1 MNSRA
6 LPRAF
11 FERPVVELAEALIG
25 RLIVRRAGQRILV
38 GRIVETEA
46 YGGQGIDP
54 SAHSYKGPTPRC
66 EVMFG
71 PAGRAYVYAT
81 QGRCFCL
88 NVSAEGDSVGKAVLI
103 RAFEPLAGVATM
115 LKRRLARLQAGPTR
129 TRLARGRAHE
139 LAQGP
144 GRLCICLDID
154 RRCNGVDLTS
164 ENSTLFL
171 AEDLEAPHGAS
182 GEAPEVCWTPRVGL
196 NAKSASFGWRWRAID
211 ARSQAVSPPRTET
224 SRTPKP
230 ARCPA
235 RCPAS

>member
-1 MNSRA
+1 VSARA
-6 LPRAF
+6 LPRGF

-25 RLIVRRAGQRILV
+25 RLVVRRAGQRVLV

-88 NVSAEGDSVGKAVLI
+88 NVSAEGDAVGKAVLI
-103 RAFEPLAGVATM
+103 RAAEPLAGVATM
-115 LKRRLARLQAGPTR
+115 LKRRLARLEAGPTR
-129 TRLARGRAHE
+129 TRLAAGRRHE
-139 LAQGP
+139 LAAGP

-154 RRCNGVDLTS
+154 RRLNGTDLTREGS
-164 ENSTLFL
+164 SLFL
-171 AEDLEAPHGAS
+171 AEDPDEISPLPR
-182 GEAPEVCWTPRVGL
+182 VRWTPRVGL
-196 NAKSASFGWRWRAID
+196 NRKSASFGWRWRAID
-211 ARSQAVSPPRTET
+211 ADSPAVSGPRAE
-224 SRTPKP
+224 SGRHAQPDPRQCPHGP
-230 ARCPA
+230 A
-235 RCPAS
+235 